1 MSHHHHLMM
10 THHHDGDFPEFVL
23 DGVSQRV
30 MKTEEGEAA
39 DLAED
44 GRQRGWHHHHH
55 HHHHRHRHRRRCRRF

>member
-1 MSHHHHLMM
+1 MVI
-10 THHHDGDFPEFVL
+10 FPEFVL

-44 GRQRGWHHHHH
+44 GRQRGW
-55 HHHHRHRHRRRCRRF
+55 FVGLIVV

>member
-1 MSHHHHLMM
+1 MVI
-10 THHHDGDFPEFVL
+10 FPEFVL

-55 HHHHRHRHRRRCRRF
+55 CHRHRHHHHHHHRHRRRRRRRRRRRF